1 MTQQELIETLIISD
15 ISDNITEEEKSC
27 LELILAESEDARAL
41 YKEIERLLKS
51 EEAQRMIN
59 APSGEPPFKRRTLII
74 RLYNRYR
81 VAGLSIAAMSII
93 IMGYFIIKQSVNIRS
108 NTLSFNKDSL
118 QLMLSSGE
126 IVNLSGYDTID
137 VSGSMRQTVHT
148 YLLDA
153 NKYKKQWAT
162 LYVPAGKFHH
172 VVLPGGTKMLAY
184 SATTIR
190 FPVSF
195 KKSREIYVDGK
206 VYIDVPPDAGNPFS
220 VYSTNSIIQVLGT
233 QFSVSNYDKKDQVS
247 LISGRVKVS
256 TKKETKE
263 LKPGETTSIQ
273 PDYSQKISPFND
285 QYMLSGVYQNDRIT
299 LKEIG
304 NFIHEN
310 YKVNVKVDEQFE
322 NKRFSVV
329 IECHKPVEEFLDR
342 LQMVTTLE
350 NGIVITK

>member
-27 LELILAESEDARAL
+27 LELILAESEDARIL
-41 YKEIERLLKS
+41 YKEIETLLKS

-59 APSGEPPFKRRTLII
+59 APSGEPPFKRRTLVV
-74 RLYNRYR
+74 RLYDRYR
-81 VAGLSIAAMSII
+81 FAGIAAMSII
-93 IMGYFIIKQSVNIRS
+93 IMGYFIIKQSANIHN

-137 VSGSMRQTVHT
+137 VSGSMQPTVHT

-162 LYVPAGKFHH
+162 LHVPAGKFHH
-172 VVLPGGTKMLAY
+172 LVLPGGTKMLAY

-190 FPVSF
+190 FPVAF
-195 KKSREIYVDGK
+195 KNSRDIYVDGK
-206 VYIDVPPDAGNPFS
+206 VYIDVPSDAGNPFS
-220 VYSTNSIIQVLGT
+220 VYSTNSITQVLGT
-233 QFSVSNYDKKDQVS
+233 QFSISNYDKKDQIS
-247 LISGRVKVS
+247 LISGSVKVS
-256 TKKETKE
+256 TKKETVK
-263 LKPGETTSIQ
+263 LKPGETTTIQ
-273 PDYSQKISPFND
+273 PDYSQKISAFND
-285 QYMLSGVYQNDRIT
+285 QYMLSGVYNNERIT
-299 LKEIG
+299 LKEIAD
-304 NFIHEN
+304 FIHEN
-310 YKVNVKVDEQFE
+310 YKVKVKVDKQFE

-342 LQMVTTLE
+342 LQKVTTLE
-350 NGIVITK
+350 KGIVITK